1 MGKSE
6 DFDTNDFSVLD
17 NALVEC
23 IIRSYMGNA
32 RTVYLVMPDCDKA
45 VVVFSDNIGKY
56 SPGSQIKFF
65 ENFNAYLDD
74 FVLLND
80 RDKLYNS
87 VNPSRIE
94 KVLINDGASVD
105 VAYRDISTGAPVWY
119 IMRVC
124 RLSEGKYLYGYFEQD
139 AKTIAKYISGR
150 SIDDCFAMYIIDLDT
165 EILTVVKDSPFF
177 ARGEGAMVS
186 YEEGIKEF
194 VSVISG
200 DSKKFF
206 EQLVDKNFIIE
217 QLSKS
222 DKKTFTYESNLAGTR
237 HWVSMEF
244 NAVRRDEN
252 FVLTAFSISVRV
264 PEKGEATNFEVE
276 KSIRY
281 QSQIIDAVGTAFILL
296 NFVNLDKNSFT
307 VIKDYKDGVYHRI
320 LDSSKT
326 YSSSIGHWIETMIHP
341 EDRPIIYRV
350 SDVSYLKEQFKNTN
364 LIEATIR
371 LMVDDEYRYVE
382 INFAKTDTYD
392 ETSEIVVYCVDRHDE
407 TLEKLRQREE
417 TEIVVARRTAALKE
431 ANKSLNLLSDRVLE
445 FIGDLVESRNEES
458 GQHIRRVKGFTQILA
473 QKVMENLPEYN
484 LDEET
489 VRMIVHASALH
500 DIGKIAIPDKVLLK
514 PGRLD
519 ADEFEIMKSHSE
531 RGAEIVKKMEDI
543 WETEYIALARD
554 ICYYHHEKWDGR
566 GYPKGLKED
575 EIPISAQIVSIAD
588 IYDALTTERC
598 YKKAFPRDVAYNMI
612 LNGECGKF
620 SDKLLGC
627 FAQVREEFENYSID
641 PTEEIA
647 SDKISLVND
656 SEFAVPSHVKYREFI
671 ADTLPML
678 MKITEDMP
686 TACFCYYATGGEE
699 LILFNNNLVSI
710 FGCES
715 REEFIEYVDNSF
727 KGIVYSED
735 YYEVENSIKYQ
746 IDNSD
751 NHVNHVVFNIK
762 RKDGAIRKVDDYG
775 HLIHSDDLG
784 DVYFVFLIDITEYG
798 YGFSSSN
805 EKEKMLKMDA
815 FQNHKILLVDDDELS
830 RDIAC
835 EILENEGATVIEAFD
850 GRDAVS
856 KFRNAKNLDMVLM
869 DIEMPIMNGIEAT
882 KRIKALQTEN
892 NVFVPVMC
900 VTADTDEKLE
910 RECNEAGSDGFIRKP
925 LNVLELS
932 LKYAA
937 LMKKRTLEMQ
947 GKMRESMLLANT
959 DSLTKVKNATAY
971 AEKVG
976 NLNLEILSGAN
987 IKYAIVMCDINNL
1000 KVENDTFGHDT
1011 GDKYIKNCC
1020 KIISQAFKHS
1030 PIFRIGGDEFIA
1042 VVEGADYE
1050 NRDFIMANLEKSVE
1064 MSSQFATTAMGKAS
1078 FAMGMAVYNPLI
1090 DRSVGDTVKRAD
1102 EEMYKKKIEMKS
1114 SL

>member
-1 MGKSE
+1 MGRSE
-6 DFDTNDFSVLD
+6 DINTNDFAVLD
-17 NALVEC
+17 NASIEC
-23 IIRSYMGNA
+23 IIRSFMGNA
-32 RTVYLVMPDCDKA
+32 REVCLVASNCDEA
-45 VVVFSDNIGKY
+45 VMVFSEDIGKY
-56 SPGSQIKFF
+56 SQGSHINFY
-65 ENFNAYLDD
+65 EVFNAYLND
-74 FVLLND
+74 FVYDKD
-80 RDKLYNS
+80 RNELYNA
-87 VNPSRIE
+87 VNPATI
-94 KVLINDGASVD
+94 KKILIDDGATVD
-105 VAYRDISTGAPVWY
+105 VAYRDVSTGVPVWCL
-119 IMRVC
+119 MRVC
-124 RLSEGKYLYGYFEQD
+124 RLSEDKYLYGYFEQD
-139 AKTIAKYISGR
+139 AQTIARHISHE
-150 SIDDCFAMYIIDLDT
+150 SINDCFALYVIDLDT

-177 ARGEGAMVS
+177 ERGEGAMVA
-186 YEEGIKEF
+186 YEEGIKDF
-194 VSVISG
+194 VSVITG

-206 EQLVDKNFIIE
+206 EQLEDKDFIVE

-222 DKKTFTYESNLAGTR
+222 DKKTFTYESDLAGTK

-244 NAVRRDEN
+244 SAVRRDEN
-252 FVLTAFSISVRV
+252 GVLTAFSICVRLHD
-264 PEKGEATNFEVE
+264 KGEATNFDAER
-276 KSIRY
+276 SLRY
-281 QSQIIDAVGTAFILL
+281 QSQIIDVVGTAFILL

-307 VIKDYKDGVYHRI
+307 VIKDYKDEVYHKLI
-320 LDSSKT
+320 DSSKS
-326 YSSSIGHWIETMIHP
+326 YSDSIWNWIETMVHP
-341 EDRPIIYRV
+341 EDRAVICKA
-350 SDVSYLKEQFKNTN
+350 SDISYLKSQFENTN

-371 LMVDDEYRYVE
+371 LMINGEYRYVE
-382 INFAKTDTYD
+382 INFAKTDTYE

-407 TLEKLRQREE
+407 TLVKLRQKEE

-458 GQHIRRVKGFTQILA
+458 GQHIRRVKGYTKILA
-473 QKVMENLPEYN
+473 QQVMENLPEYN

-598 YKKAFPRDVAYNMI
+598 YKKAFSKDVAYNMI
-612 LNGECGKF
+612 LNGECGTF
-620 SDKLLGC
+620 SDKLLAC
-627 FAQVREEFENYSID
+627 FAKAREEFENYSMD
-641 PTEEIA
+641 SSDEGS
-647 SDKISLVND
+647 SDKIALVND
-656 SEFAVPSHVKYREFI
+656 SEFAIPSHVKYREFI

-699 LILFNNNLVSI
+699 LILYNNNLVSI
-710 FGCES
+710 FGCDS
-715 REEFIEYVDNSF
+715 REEFAEYVGNSF

-746 IDNSD
+746 IENSD
-751 NHVNHVVFNIK
+751 NNVNHVVFNIK

-798 YGFSSSN
+798 YGFSSSTD
-805 EKEKMLKMDA
+805 EEKMLKMDA
-815 FQNHKILLVDDDELS
+815 FQNHTILLVDDDELS

-850 GRDAVS
+850 GKDAVN
-856 KFRNAKNLDMVLM
+856 KYNATKNLDMILM
-869 DIEMPIMNGIEAT
+869 DIEMTNMNGIEAT
-882 KRIKALQTEN
+882 RQIKSLQDKN

-900 VTADTDEKLE
+900 VTADTDEKME
-910 RECNEAGSDGFIRKP
+910 KECNEAGADGFIRKP

-947 GKMRESMLLANT
+947 GKIRESMLLANT

-976 NLNLEILSGAN
+976 TINLEILNGAN
-987 IKYAIVMCDINNL
+987 VKYAIVMCDVNNL
-1000 KVENDTFGHDT
+1000 KVENDTYGHDS
-1011 GDKYIKNCC
+1011 GDVYIKNCC

-1030 PIFRIGGDEFIA
+1030 PIYRIGGDEFIA
-1042 VVEGADYE
+1042 IVEGADYD
-1050 NRDFIMANLEKSVE
+1050 NRDFIMAGLLKNVE
-1064 MSSQFATTAMGKAS
+1064 MSSKYATTAMGKAS
-1078 FAMGMAVYNPLI
+1078 FAMGMAVYNPLL
-1090 DRSVGDTVKRAD
+1090 DRSVSDTVKRAD
-1102 EEMYKKKIEMKS
+1102 EEMYKKKIDMKS
-1114 SL
+1114 NL